1 MKKQTITIVLIAGV
15 MVMQMLITP
24 LAAQT
29 EDKSMEKE
37 TAQQRDARMA
47 WWRQARFGMFVH
59 WGLYSGLAGTWKD
72 KAVGTRGG
80 MEWIQNYVN
89 ADTWEYDTKRCSVFS
104 RQRFCGR
111 MARWQTAAAACVL
124 NHKH

>member
-1 MKKQTITIVLIAGV
+1 MKADSPSARLNDLKHGGLGYYYCGETGNDISAKGANRMKKQTITMVLIAGV

-24 LAAQT
+24 LWAQ

-72 KAVGTRGG
+72 
-80 MEWIQNYVN
+80 
-89 ADTWEYDTKRCSVFS
+89 
-104 RQRFCGR
+104 
-111 MARWQTAAAACVL
+111 
-124 NHKH
+124 